1 MLFKTSKVLLQEPG
15 DGGEVGGIIHQC
27 VSHNSDT

>member
-15 DGGEVGGIIHQC
+15 DGDEVGGIIHHC
-27 VSHNSDT
+27 VFHGFL